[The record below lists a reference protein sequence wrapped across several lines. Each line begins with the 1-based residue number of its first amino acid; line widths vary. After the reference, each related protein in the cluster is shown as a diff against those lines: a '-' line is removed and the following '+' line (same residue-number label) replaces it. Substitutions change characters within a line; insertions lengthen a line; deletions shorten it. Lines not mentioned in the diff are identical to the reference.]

1 MNFTNKR
8 LVIPAIKYFAFV
20 LIAAALLIFAFKG
33 IRLKD
38 IEKQIVDANI
48 IWVSLSVILSFIA
61 LVSRAYRWKLLIE
74 TLGYFPKIQNTFY
87 SLMVGYLANLAFPR
101 MGEITRCGSI
111 AKKESIPFDKLLGTV
126 IVERVVDLI
135 SLLICLLLAFIIE
148 FKRLGNFLME
158 SIFHPF
164 IRKFEFLSS
173 GIAIM
178 ILISVLIATVLAI
191 FYFRA
196 RYNRNNKGK
205 LIQIAKGLWAGLQS
219 IGRLQKPWIFILHSL
234 FIWTLYFFSTYISF
248 KAMPSTSH
256 LGLNV
261 ALFVLVI
268 GGLGMSA
275 PVQGGI
281 GIYHLLVSN
290 GLLLYGLTQQDG
302 LAFAT
307 LVHASQ
313 TLMVIFLGAVSL
325 FLLFLANRS
334 SKKQLEEIPKQE
346 PPVIKNSLSS
356 SAHQSFEQY
365 D

>member
-1 MNFTNKR
+1 
-8 LVIPAIKYFAFV
+8 
-20 LIAAALLIFAFKG
+20 
-33 IRLKD
+33 
-38 IEKQIVDANI
+38 
-48 IWVSLSVILSFIA
+48 
-61 LVSRAYRWKLLIE
+61 
-74 TLGYFPKIQNTFY
+74 
-87 SLMVGYLANLAFPR
+87 
-101 MGEITRCGSI
+101 
-111 AKKESIPFDKLLGTV
+111 
-126 IVERVVDLI
+126 
-135 SLLICLLLAFIIE
+135 
-148 FKRLGNFLME
+148 ME